1 MQVTA
6 DQARCFS
13 MKIPLLGRGGADH
26 VFKTGTVVLMS
37 FSLPWI
43 SRHLAGILYL
53 LNRWC
58 SGVGNLAL
66 WFQSFEWALFW
77 FNFKELLSGLASTL
91 RTLRLA

>member
-1 MQVTA
+1 
-6 DQARCFS
+6 
-13 MKIPLLGRGGADH
+13 MKIPLLDRGGADH
-26 VFKTGTVVLMS
+26 VFKTGTVVVMS

-58 SGVGNLAL
+58 SGVGRLAL
-66 WFQSFEWALFW
+66 WFQSFEGALSC
-77 FNFKELLSGLASTL
+77 FKLQELLSGLVSTL

>member
-1 MQVTA
+1 MLQYEN
-6 DQARCFS
+6 S
-13 MKIPLLGRGGADH
+13 PLRQRGADH
-26 VFKTGTVVLMS
+26 VFKTGTVVVMS

-58 SGVGNLAL
+58 SGVGKLAL
-66 WFQSFEWALFW
+66 WFQSFERALSC
-77 FNFKELLSGLASTL
+77 FNLQELLSGLVSTL